1 MYFNLKT
8 NKDFVSLDYMGVN
21 RMKIID
27 GDGMMMLAL
36 IIQTQQLVFSN
47 LVVSVQYIVPR
58 GGSINTINQCPMSH
72 SPSFKSHTFL
82 IVAKKEKGWVMDTSE
97 FYLRTHL
104 R

>member
-36 IIQTQQLVFSN
+36 IIQTQQ
-47 LVVSVQYIVPR
+47 
-58 GGSINTINQCPMSH
+58 
-72 SPSFKSHTFL
+72 
-82 IVAKKEKGWVMDTSE
+82 
-97 FYLRTHL
+97 
-104 R
+104 